1 MLRPKPRNNL
11 PTGCRW
17 ETDDPEDRREAA
29 RPRFRDRRPAEWG
42 RAMTTKENPAPRANA
57 GNRANKITLAEE
69 VSTMKQAAPPDFAAR
84 FIARRFRLPRSV
96 AALVARLAK
105 LAEVLS

>member
-1 MLRPKPRNNL
+1 
-11 PTGCRW
+11 
-17 ETDDPEDRREAA
+17 
-29 RPRFRDRRPAEWG
+29 
-42 RAMTTKENPAPRANA
+42 MTTKENRGPRANA
-57 GNRANKITLAEE
+57 GNRANKITLAGP
-69 VSTMKQAAPPDFAAR
+69 VSTMKQAAPRDFTTR